1 MSRTYERLLAGRV
14 EAGAVDR
21 LSRYA
26 ALLEQW
32 SDAHSLVRF
41 TSPEDLVERHI
52 LESVAYQPT
61 ETAGLL
67 VDVGSGA
74 GLPGVPLL
82 CTRPDWRGV
91 LVEPR
96 QKRWAFLRR
105 VIRELELDAR
115 VERGRYQDY
124 RPDASPT
131 VITARAIGGYGDLLK
146 WAGGVLG
153 PGGRVVLWGTVEL
166 AEELAETSGWRVL
179 SSPLSRLERGRIIEI
194 HPCFT

>member
-14 EAGAVDR
+14 EAGAVDACR
-21 LSRYA
+21 VMRPCSNSGA
-26 ALLEQW
+26 T
-32 SDAHSLVRF
+32 AHSLVRF

-131 VITARAIGGYGDLLK
+131 VITAEQSGAT
-146 WAGGVLG
+146 
-153 PGGRVVLWGTVEL
+153 GT
-166 AEELAETSGWRVL
+166 S
-179 SSPLSRLERGRIIEI
+179 
-194 HPCFT
+194 